1 MPDRQ
6 IHSFIY
12 SIAMCDN
19 NIADTLKTIK
29 ALTSQQLTLANKV
42 MSLKRQLAGK
52 SANIELERVLERDME
67 WVSTPKA
74 APAPDSYSNET
85 NEPKRGRGR
94 PKKNTTVTS
103 IINQIHIVVEAVEAE
118 KKPEPGIK
126 EIKEA
131 TTPQMLQPKNPSP
144 TSIYRYN
151 NISTDANLNLVYVIE
166 DDDLF
171 IRDDNGMLYDVESRN
186 VIGWYNPYAS
196 GCSINWLYR

>member
-1 MPDRQ
+1 
-6 IHSFIY
+6 
-12 SIAMCDN
+12 MCDT
-19 NIADTLKTIK
+19 NIADILKTIK
-29 ALTSQQLTLANKV
+29 TLTSQQLTLANKV
-42 MSLKRQLAGK
+42 MSLKCQLAGK
-52 SANIELERVLERDME
+52 SANIELERIPERDME

-74 APAPDSYSNET
+74 TPASDSYSNET

-103 IINQIHIVVEAVEAE
+103 IINQIHIVEVVESE
-118 KKPEPGIK
+118 KKSGIK

-131 TTPQMLQPKNPSP
+131 TNPQMLQSKNPSP

-196 GCSINWLYR
+196 GCIINWLYR